1 MAMLINIEN
10 ILNTSPSV
18 AILKARS
25 SNIIIDFLTNVFNDV
40 NAISHE
46 NIHSQLAEYLN
57 NHGVDE
63 DEESD
68 ILYTDTYEEKAAKY
82 IRKWT
87 DSGFLTNYRNEDGEI
102 YYELSS
108 HSSKVIDCRD

>member
-1 MAMLINIEN
+1 MLINIED
-10 ILNTSPSV
+10 ILNNSPSV

-25 SNIIIDFLTNVFNDV
+25 CNVIIDFFTNVFNDA

-46 NIHSQLAEYLN
+46 NIHSLLAEYLN

-68 ILYTDTYEEKAAKY
+68 ILYTDTY
-82 IRKWT
+82 
-87 DSGFLTNYRNEDGEI
+87 
-102 YYELSS
+102 YERTFFHQIKTSYS
-108 HSSKVIDCRD
+108 YC